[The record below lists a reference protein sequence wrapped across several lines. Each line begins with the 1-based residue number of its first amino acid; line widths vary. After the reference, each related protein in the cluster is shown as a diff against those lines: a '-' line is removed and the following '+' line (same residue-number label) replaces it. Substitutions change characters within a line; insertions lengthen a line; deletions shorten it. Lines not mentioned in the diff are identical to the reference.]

1 MLLPDVRLLNASD
14 LVFDAKDSI
23 LVVDVLALLA
33 LGHNL
38 LPLSALAREDP
49 HVRVLCGVAHVE
61 TVSSRA
67 EDGVAHC
74 TLL

>member
-23 LVVDVLALLA
+23 LIVDVLALLA

-38 LPLSALAREDP
+38 LPLSALTRKDP
-49 HVRVLCGVAHVE
+49 HIRILCREAHVE
-61 TVSSRA
+61 TVRSGA